1 MNQKII
7 QDFIG
12 LIKYALGNKHI
23 KFEEVKWEKIFQLAF
38 SHHVEVIIYEATA
51 SMSEEEIPKGLTKKK
66 IEEILYPFILKD
78 ANQISGVESLIKEF
92 DEQNLSVIM
101 LKGWVMKEL
110 YPRTDYRYSAD
121 TDIFIHVED
130 EKAIHNI
137 IMSHE
142 FSCNGIGEKKDTV
155 YFKQFNTIEI
165 HKNLFMYEESWNSVF
180 NDPDSHMCIWKRLE
194 KLDGYS
200 NIYVMDADLFYVYHL
215 AHMVKHLINGGGGI
229 GVKAILDLWVYR
241 TANSEK
247 MDFKR
252 INFDLDILGL
262 TEFAD
267 TAWKLAIS
275 WFANDNI
282 VYPNNTI
289 KQFGD
294 FIVSCGAYGH
304 SENYVM
310 NSEALYNAK
319 RPNRVG
325 YIVRRAFPS
334 KKSMEKRFPVIKEHP
349 VSLPFYWIKRLW
361 RDGFRRKKEVIGEVD
376 SAWNVNYEKVERLHR
391 LYREWGVPRVE

>member
-1 MNQKII
+1 
-7 QDFIG
+7 
-12 LIKYALGNKHI
+12 
-23 KFEEVKWEKIFQLAF
+23 
-38 SHHVEVIIYEATA
+38 
-51 SMSEEEIPKGLTKKK
+51 
-66 IEEILYPFILKD
+66 
-78 ANQISGVESLIKEF
+78 
-92 DEQNLSVIM
+92 
-101 LKGWVMKEL
+101 
-110 YPRTDYRYSAD
+110 
-121 TDIFIHVED
+121 
-130 EKAIHNI
+130 
-137 IMSHE
+137 
-142 FSCNGIGEKKDTV
+142 
-155 YFKQFNTIEI
+155 
-165 HKNLFMYEESWNSVF
+165 
-180 NDPDSHMCIWKRLE
+180 MCIWKRLE

-229 GVKAILDLWVYR
+229 GVKAILELWGYR